1 MTFVKSVHVCAF
13 VLMVCYYLPNDIIN
27 ILGEKFTKGHVSD
40 VNETLIHKLTGTIN
54 HQNIRR
60 ELPCIV

>member
-1 MTFVKSVHVCAF
+1 MTFVKS

-27 ILGEKFTKGHVSD
+27 ILGEKSTKGTVGN
-40 VNETLIHKLTGTIN
+40 VNETLIHKLTEPIN

-60 ELPCIV
+60 EMCVCAAE